1 MILPYHYKSFA
12 FRLLLA
18 VLGLNLLGLLV
29 INSASNHDMAIVGR
43 QLSGAAIG
51 ITAMLVLSLLPYQK
65 LLRYAVPLY
74 AGCCLL
80 LLLVIVYGRIRGG
93 ARRWIVIPGL
103 GQLQPSEFAKIGII
117 LFAAWLL
124 GKNLEALNKAHFLLV
139 FSGLLMI
146 PVFLIASEPDLSTTI
161 VVLVCI
167 FSMIF
172 VAGLSYRWIGA
183 ALAVVLPF
191 SLGFTA
197 LLQRGLVP
205 FLKPYQVKRILAFLY
220 PSRYADANLQQD
232 NSIMAIGSGQLFGKG
247 LNNNTL
253 ASVKN
258 GNFLSEE
265 QTDFIF
271 AVIGEELGFLGCLLV
286 ILLYAVIVYE
296 LSLIHI

>member
-12 FRLLLA
+12 FRLLFA
-18 VLGLNLLGLLV
+18 VLGLNLIGLLV

-191 SLGFTA
+191 STSLPV
-197 LLQRGLVP
+197 VP
-205 FLKPYQVKRILAFLY
+205 VA
-220 PSRYADANLQQD
+220 
-232 NSIMAIGSGQLFGKG
+232 
-247 LNNNTL
+247 
-253 ASVKN
+253 
-258 GNFLSEE
+258 
-265 QTDFIF
+265 
-271 AVIGEELGFLGCLLV
+271 
-286 ILLYAVIVYE
+286 
-296 LSLIHI
+296 